1 MDSQGRI
8 KGKINIIDL
17 IIIIVAVCAIAFIGY
32 RYLAP
37 DPEMVVQSKIQVK
50 YYAEMVPDSVAA
62 LPKVGDAISDPASK
76 NQLGIV
82 TAVERGEA
90 VIYNTDADGK
100 VVKASHPGH
109 SSLLITSELEA
120 EKGSNGIELNKAKYG
135 IGHTFDMLCGNT
147 SYKTKIYDIQVLN

>member
-1 MDSQGRI
+1 MGIFKKIIAGGLGWTLGGPIGAIIGVMMASLFDSNKNVDYQT
-8 KGKINIIDL
+8 IDDKDYRRSNSTRPDDFQVVLL
-17 IIIIVAVCAIAFIGY
+17 ILMAAV
-32 RYLAP
+32 
-37 DPEMVVQSKIQVK
+37 VK
-50 YYAEMVPDSVAA
+50 
-62 LPKVGDAISDPASK
+62 
-76 NQLGIV
+76 
-82 TAVERGEA
+82 
-90 VIYNTDADGK
+90 ADGK